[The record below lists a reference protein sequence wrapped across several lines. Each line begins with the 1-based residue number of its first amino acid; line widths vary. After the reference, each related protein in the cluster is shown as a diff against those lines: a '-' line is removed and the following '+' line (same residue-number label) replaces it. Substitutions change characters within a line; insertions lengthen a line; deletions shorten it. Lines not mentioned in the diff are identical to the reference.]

1 MYNAEV
7 LMPLINCLYE
17 ASFDAG
23 QWPAFLTELAR
34 VLEGTLP
41 TLFLHD
47 AGGHSGAL
55 AMNVGYDAGIV
66 RAYKDHFAE
75 RNVWLRGGTHLLTP
89 GRVRT
94 SHIMCPRKALL
105 RSEWYADYCRPLSIS
120 QGIGATIYRDSVM
133 TSNIA
138 VFAGDGRAEY
148 DHNDMALLE
157 ALMPHLQRALRVH
170 TCMAES
176 DLRRRELAEAV
187 EHLTVGMIL
196 VTANARVPFMN
207 HAARCMVAIR
217 DGLIVDGTDLRACRS
232 GETATLRALIG
243 AAAQTTAHKGLH
255 PGDVFRI
262 ARPNRRP
269 ALEILVS
276 PISAGQTWSL
286 AERAVAAVYITD
298 PAQIPDRPT
307 AVLSRLHGLTPSE
320 AKVAALIA
328 RGRSGRQAAD
338 ELGLSYNTL
347 KTHLKRIFAKTGTR
361 SQGELIRLLVS
372 GAGQANSRAVEL

>member
-7 LMPLINCLYE
+7 LMSLIDCLYE
-17 ASFDAG
+17 ASFDTG
-23 QWPAFLTELAR
+23 QWPAFLAELAR

-47 AGGHSGAL
+47 TRVHSGAL

-75 RNVWLRGGTHLLTP
+75 RNLWLRGGTHLLTP

-94 SHIMCPRKALL
+94 SHMMCPRKALL
-105 RSEWYADYCRPLSIS
+105 RSDWYADYCRPLSIS
-120 QGIGATIYRDSVM
+120 QGIGATIYRDSVA

-148 DHNDMALLE
+148 DRNEIALLE

-170 TCMAES
+170 THVAES

-196 VTANARVPFMN
+196 VTAGARVLFMN
-207 HAARCMVAIR
+207 RAARRIVESR
-217 DGLIVDGTDLRACRS
+217 DALFVDGTGLRACRTH
-232 GETATLRALIG
+232 ETATLRGLIG
-243 AAAQTTAHKGLH
+243 AAAQTTAHRGLH
-255 PGDVFRI
+255 PGGVFHVG
-262 ARPNRRP
+262 RPNGRP
-269 ALEILVS
+269 ALEVLVS
-276 PISAGQTWSL
+276 PISTGETWCF
-286 AERAVAAVYITD
+286 AERAVAAVYVTD
-298 PAQIPDRPT
+298 PAQIPARQE
-307 AVLSRLHGLTPSE
+307 AVLSRLHGLTPAE

-328 RGRSGRQAAD
+328 RGSSARQAAD
-338 ELGLSYNTL
+338 DLGLSYNTL
-347 KTHLKRIFAKTGTR
+347 KTHLKRIFEKTGTR
-361 SQGELIRLLVS
+361 SQGELIRLLVA
-372 GAGQANSRAVEL
+372 GAGQVSALAEEP